1 MENSFQTSFI
11 PKKPIIVNDKPK
23 KESTSIFSVIA
34 IIILVLSVLISGLL
48 FGYKFYLN
56 NQIVEL
62 SKQLLQA
69 KDSFEKDTI
78 EELNTF
84 NERTKSAKDILNNHV
99 AFSKVFEV
107 LGKITIPEV
116 QYTKFESQINDKGIL
131 VVNVTGLASDYRSI
145 AVQAD
150 VFSSSKGSAF
160 KNVLFSNLSKNK
172 DNTISFNLEFNVE
185 RSVYLYSKSLT
196 EDTKV
201 GINEINTQ

>member
-23 KESTSIFSVIA
+23 KEPTSIFSVIA

-84 NERTKSAKDILNNHV
+84 NERTKSAKDILSNHV

>member
-131 VVNVTGLASDYRSI
+131 VVNVNGLASDYRSI

>member
-23 KESTSIFSVIA
+23 KEPTSIFSVIA

-69 KDSFEKDTI
+69 KDSFEGDTI
-78 EELNTF
+78 EELNLF

-131 VVNVTGLASDYRSI
+131 VVNVNGLASDYRSI